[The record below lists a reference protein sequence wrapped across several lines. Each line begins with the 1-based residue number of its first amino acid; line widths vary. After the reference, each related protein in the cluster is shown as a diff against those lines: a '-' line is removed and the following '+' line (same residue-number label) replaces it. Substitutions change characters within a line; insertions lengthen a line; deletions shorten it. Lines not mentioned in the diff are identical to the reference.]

1 MQKETR
7 GSRSLK
13 ERYYEMAITLRAG
26 CGNEIQRPSS
36 SLASTDDIGPAIFA
50 ALGVSPD
57 NTEIILNGQVY
68 SGPLSDGD
76 VVILRQRANS
86 KGVSLC

>member
-1 MQKETR
+1 MIRIK
-7 GSRSLK
+7 
-13 ERYYEMAITLRAG
+13 AG

-36 SLASTDDIGPAIFA
+36 NLTSTDDIGPAIFA

-57 NTEIILNGQVY
+57 NTEITLNGQVY